1 MNCSKFGVDIA
12 KDVFQVHFVDEVS
25 GKIHSEQVKRAYFL
39 TFFSNQRPSLIAMEA
54 CSGAHHWARALGK
67 MGHEV
72 KLIAGHKVKPFVTG
86 NKNDALDAK
95 AIWTAMQQPGMRF
108 VAVKTEAQQAVLA
121 LHRMREL
128 QVKFRTAQINA
139 VRGLVAEFGEVMG
152 KSRAA
157 FKAQIDDVLDRLA
170 DKVSLF
176 IVDSLR
182 QRVADIERLDAAIKE
197 LERQIRQWFSESAD
211 SQRLEKIPGV
221 GVLTATA
228 LVASIGEVKQ
238 FKSGRELA
246 AWLGLVPKQT
256 GSGGKVKLHGI
267 SKRGDTYLRT
277 LLIHGARAVLTHQKT
292 PNEWLTNLRCRRPMN
307 VVLVAQANKTARVV
321 WALLAHQSEYQA
333 PANA

>member
-1 MNCSKFGVDIA
+1 MNSSKFGVDIA
-12 KDVFQVHFVDEVS
+12 KDVFQVHFVDETS
-25 GKIHSEQVKRAYFL
+25 GKIHSEQVKRAHFL
-39 TFFSNQRPSLIAMEA
+39 AMFVNQKPSLIAMEA
-54 CSGAHHWARALGK
+54 CSGSHHWARELGK

-72 KLIAGHKVKPFVTG
+72 RLIAGHKVKPFVTG

-139 VRGLVAEFGEVMG
+139 VRGLVSEFGEVMG

-157 FKAQIDDVLDRLA
+157 FAAEIGAVLAKLSAKVPAQLI
-170 DKVSLF
+170 
-176 IVDSLR
+176 DSLR
-182 QRVADIERLDAAIKE
+182 SRVAEIAQLDGGIKE
-197 LERQIRQWFSESAD
+197 LERQIRQWFSESPD
-211 SQRLEKIPGV
+211 SKRLEKIPGV

-277 LLIHGARAVLTHQKT
+277 LLIHGARAVLTHQKN
-292 PNEWLTNLRCRRPMN
+292 PSEWLTNLRCRRPMN

-321 WALLAHQSEYQA
+321 WALLAHQSDYQA
-333 PANA
+333 PLNA